1 MTQFLRRKR
10 HKDRRRRSGES
21 ALNLDLVLA
30 QRQAG
35 YHAILLLVVQR
46 NQLTVVLQS
55 NALRLLHVQIQLMVV
70 VRRVHHQQCRQ
81 EEALV
86 AVLQFFQ
93 QLFCFAAVS
102 SQIRRQNFHVISGAD
117 GFFLLIN
124 LHLIQRREL
133 MLNVLDGCGL
143 VNRLQ
148 VKAHHKRG
156 IHREELR
163 QTAVIEFRCKD
174 GEEAD
179 RAHFAAHAETLP
191 LPEFEGRGNDKV
203 LRAQSGGGKPFPVE
217 QERCLRIQM
226 KHIVHQLQALSAIH
240 RSGCRPKA
248 LEVIE
253 QICLHALQTR
263 LCRPVVF
270 RFHAESQVLSFA
282 QPVAALGKLVLQHF
296 RVFAADCVEAVRLVG
311 KQNALLNGIRIRC
324 QVQKRELQMHAA
336 VKGVQEVAPALE
348 DGAFIFVLRQL
359 IVDVPELHSLS
370 VVTWA
375 DAADAIR
382 PHAFIRNRLLY
393 GMRRFLPLLTAAH
406 ECLQLPF
413 LSPCQLDFFFVCHEE
428 SSAPPADCGYSAQ
441 SFDRNCRSARRG
453 CADARIAPE

>member
-1 MTQFLRRKR
+1 M
-10 HKDRRRRSGES
+10 
-21 ALNLDLVLA
+21 
-30 QRQAG
+30 
-35 YHAILLLVVQR
+35 
-46 NQLTVVLQS
+46 LQG
-55 NALRLLHVQIQLMVV
+55 NALRLLHVQIQLMLV

-124 LHLIQRREL
+124 LHLIQRCEL
-133 MLNVLDGCGL
+133 VLNVLSGCGL

-148 VKAHHKRG
+148 VKAHHKGG
-156 IHREELR
+156 IHCEKLR
-163 QTAVIEFRCKD
+163 QTAVIEFRRED

-179 RAHFAAHAETLP
+179 CAHFAAH
-191 LPEFEGRGNDKV
+191 
-203 LRAQSGGGKPFPVE
+203 
-217 QERCLRIQM
+217 IQM
-226 KHIVHQLQALSAIH
+226 EHIVHQFQAFSAVQW
-240 RSGCRPKA
+240 SGCRPKA

-253 QICLHALQTR
+253 QIRLNALQTR

-324 QVQKRELQMHAA
+324 QVQKRELQVYAA

-382 PHAFIRNRLLY
+382 PHAFIRNRLLH

-413 LSPCQLDFFFVCHEE
+413 LSPCQSDFVFVCHEE
-428 SSAPPADCGYSAQ
+428 SSAPPADCGYSGQ
-441 SFDRNCRSARRG
+441 SFCRNCRSARHG